1 MSYNA
6 PYPGQYAGSQSNPP
20 TPHEGAPPIWDTSL
34 QQQPQES
41 PRLRQQHTQHHSQQQ
56 QQHSQQE
63 LAQQALSPHTHLSPN
78 SIFQL
83 DDSLS
88 QAGLPNLSS
97 FHLPPPPSLRPSHL
111 PPVGPSHEP
120 EPSRPGDHDPSRV
133 HSSLSSN
140 APGGSGMLHRTAPT
154 GRRVHPYQRPQSVAP
169 MGARHSVPS
178 SQHVR
183 YGQLSMQS
191 GAGPVP
197 MQSRHPSPSSSSATS
212 PIAGIAGHLAAA
224 GFVQQQAQRSVPFV
238 SSLLYCAV
246 DRLPSV
252 QATSPITLPSAQFPP
267 LAQGGERGSVS
278 HREVYSRVLSLRT
291 ETFYDDTL
299 GEYSALLEVPGVRP
313 SDLSVTLVKNA
324 HSRAQEIIVQ
334 GQRQDPAS
342 EGKGQRICQGLVY
355 GRFRKVLAVGSEVK
369 SENVLARMANG
380 ILTITVR
387 FGPPAPLP
395 EPRAIMIL

>member
-1 MSYNA
+1 
-6 PYPGQYAGSQSNPP
+6 
-20 TPHEGAPPIWDTSL
+20 
-34 QQQPQES
+34 
-41 PRLRQQHTQHHSQQQ
+41 
-56 QQHSQQE
+56 
-63 LAQQALSPHTHLSPN
+63 
-78 SIFQL
+78 
-83 DDSLS
+83 
-88 QAGLPNLSS
+88 
-97 FHLPPPPSLRPSHL
+97 
-111 PPVGPSHEP
+111 
-120 EPSRPGDHDPSRV
+120 
-133 HSSLSSN
+133 
-140 APGGSGMLHRTAPT
+140 
-154 GRRVHPYQRPQSVAP
+154 
-169 MGARHSVPS
+169 
-178 SQHVR
+178 
-183 YGQLSMQS
+183 MQS

-197 MQSRHPSPSSSSATS
+197 MQSRHPSSSSSSATS

-224 GFVQQQAQRSVPFV
+224 GFVQQQAQN
-238 SSLLYCAV
+238 
-246 DRLPSV
+246 V

-278 HREVYSRVLSLRT
+278 HREAYSRVLSLRT